1 MNYIIPESI
10 LNILSQINNAGY
22 KAHIVGGCLRDI
34 LINKEPTDWDITTNA
49 SPGTIKGLFKRTFD
63 TGIKHGTVT
72 VLYDNFAV
80 EVTTW
85 RKDSTYSDHRRPDAV
100 IPTNS
105 LEEDLSRRD
114 FTVNAMAYHPEEG
127 LVDPF
132 DGLTDLKSKLIRC
145 VGSPQARFSED
156 ALRILRA
163 IRFSAQLDFKIEE
176 KTLQAIKE
184 LYRDILHISKERIQ
198 AEINKILLSDNPQ
211 MLNLLWE
218 TNINSIVFPKIK
230 ALSPG
235 WNKALIHFMHSENQK
250 DILLALL
257 FYTSCIE
264 NPLTCASEYL
274 STYKYDNRTRRNVKS
289 HIKCLEAIKPL
300 TPRNVR
306 KNAIEHGLV
315 VTGNVIGILRALDDL
330 SAFEEESYNTSIGQ
344 GVPKKLAVTGED
356 LKSTG
361 LLGRDIKNMLDI
373 LWICIY
379 ENPDINNHEILM
391 NLVRDIKSI
400 KFSKKRVP

>member
-1 MNYIIPESI
+1 MNYIIPSI
-10 LNILSQINNAGY
+10 LNMYQINNAGY
-22 KAHIVGGCLRDI
+22 KAHIVGGCLRDMP
-34 LINKEPTDWDITTNA
+34 EMRTDWDITTNA

-198 AEINKILLSDNPQ
+198 AEINKILLSD
-211 MLNLLWE
+211 
-218 TNINSIVFPKIK
+218 
-230 ALSPG
+230 
-235 WNKALIHFMHSENQK
+235 
-250 DILLALL
+250 
-257 FYTSCIE
+257 
-264 NPLTCASEYL
+264 
-274 STYKYDNRTRRNVKS
+274 KS
-289 HIKCLEAIKPL
+289 S
-300 TPRNVR
+300 
-306 KNAIEHGLV
+306 
-315 VTGNVIGILRALDDL
+315 NVI
-330 SAFEEESYNTSIGQ
+330 
-344 GVPKKLAVTGED
+344 
-356 LKSTG
+356 
-361 LLGRDIKNMLDI
+361 
-373 LWICIY
+373 
-379 ENPDINNHEILM
+379 
-391 NLVRDIKSI
+391 
-400 KFSKKRVP
+400 FSGKQT